1 MSQTKR
7 AIEDIQRLGWDLTN
21 QSLVRLVNKRKEDE
35 SKKRNTKQAPILK
48 RGNEHARSV

>member
-1 MSQTKR
+1 MSHTKR

-21 QSLVRLVNKRKEDE
+21 ESLKKLVNKRKEDE

-48 RGNEHARSV
+48 RGDESARTL